1 MRRREEEEEEEKTR
15 EYKKSVRCCCSPALS
30 ARSWIFGCP
39 SFFFFSDGRRE
50 KDEMMIFVS
59 LMRRVKE
66 TVVKREF
73 VTNNS
78 LSFSYRGRRMSS
90 SSSTNNDFNN
100 NERTTTIE
108 ISPNVFMPRLAFGTY
123 KLKGA
128 QCTKAV
134 KKALEIGYEH
144 IDTASIYKNESDIG
158 EALEEWMT
166 TTKTATNDDDDDD
179 DGNVEKKTKKKERKM
194 PFLASKIAPAEMHSK
209 LLVEQAVE
217 KILLRLRIPAI
228 DLIMLHWPGVSK
240 VSPDSEIHK
249 EKRKDAYR
257 ALEKCLKEGKIRAIG
272 VSNYHVRHLEELL
285 SYCEIKPSVNQI
297 EAHPMWPQEDLI
309 EFCESKGIAVV
320 KYSPFGG
327 GGAPLLDDAF
337 VSTREEE
344 KEGGGGGGDEE
355 REQAADIA
363 DDQAWKPSQILLAWG
378 LLRGG
383 RKNRGNSKTLCGAV
397 VVKASS
403 EERILENYEA
413 LEKDFFNSKYLS
425 RKLKVWDSVETR
437 KKFAW
442 DSDCVK

>member
-1 MRRREEEEEEEKTR
+1 MTCGTK
-15 EYKKSVRCCCSPALS
+15 
-30 ARSWIFGCP
+30 
-39 SFFFFSDGRRE
+39 
-50 KDEMMIFVS
+50 
-59 LMRRVKE
+59 VKE
-66 TVVKREF
+66 TVRESSSQL
-73 VTNNS
+73 THKTTHS
-78 LSFSYRGRRMSS
+78 PSHRERMSS
-90 SSSTNNDFNN
+90 SSSTNNNFND

-166 TTKTATNDDDDDD
+166 TTKTTTKDDDDDD
-179 DGNVEKKTKKKERKM
+179 ENKKKTKKKNFERKM

-425 RKLKVWDSVETR
+425 RKLEVWDSVETR

>member
-1 MRRREEEEEEEKTR
+1 
-15 EYKKSVRCCCSPALS
+15 
-30 ARSWIFGCP
+30 
-39 SFFFFSDGRRE
+39 
-50 KDEMMIFVS
+50 
-59 LMRRVKE
+59 
-66 TVVKREF
+66 
-73 VTNNS
+73 
-78 LSFSYRGRRMSS
+78 MSS
-90 SSSTNNDFNN
+90 SNTNNNN
-100 NERTTTIE
+100 VNDKRTTIE
-108 ISPNVFMPRLAFGTY
+108 IYPNVFMPRLAFGTY
-123 KLKGA
+123 KLKGDE
-128 QCTKAV
+128 CTKAV
-134 KKALEIGYEH
+134 KKALEIGFEH
-144 IDTASIYKNESDIG
+144 IDTASVYKNESDIG
-158 EALEEWMT
+158 EALEEWMR
-166 TTKTATNDDDDDD
+166 TKTATMMETFDDD
-179 DGNVEKKTKKKERKM
+179 DGNEKKTKKKERKM

-397 VVKASS
+397 VVKASA
-403 EERILENYEA
+403 EERILENYEV
-413 LEKDFFNSKYLS
+413 LEKDFFTNSKYLS
-425 RKLKVWDSVETR
+425 RKLEVWDSVETR